1 MLSTR
6 VIPCLLLSGDGFV
19 KTTRFGRPVYLGDPL
34 NILRI
39 FNEKEADEMI
49 VLDILVGRENKEPNY
64 SLIEDMASECFMP
77 LCYGGGV
84 RTVEQIRRIFGIGI
98 EKVAINTAAFEDAEL
113 IDKAAR
119 EFGSQSIVV
128 SIDVKKGF
136 FGKYDVLLRSGS
148 RKTGRDPVSYAKEL
162 EKRGAGEILINSI
175 DRDGTME
182 GYDLELVK
190 SIAAAVDVPVIA
202 CGGAR
207 NVDDFYSAVTLAGA
221 SAVAAGSMFV
231 FQGRHRAVLI
241 NMPGRTE
248 IDKAIAGADPASTG
262 AGVTQV

>member
-19 KTTRFGRPVYLGDPL
+19 KTTRFTRPIYLGDPL

-49 VLDILVGRENKEPNY
+49 VLDILASREKKEPNY
-64 SLIEDMASECFMP
+64 RLIEDMASECFMP

-84 RTVEQIRRIFGIGI
+84 RIIEQIRRIFAIGV
-98 EKVAINTAAFEDAEL
+98 EKVSINTAAFEDARL
-113 IDKAAR
+113 IEAAAG
-119 EFGSQSIVV
+119 EFGSQSIAV

-136 FGKYDVLLRSGS
+136 FGKYEVVLGSGS

-162 EKRGAGEILINSI
+162 EKRGAGEILVTAI

-190 SIAAAVDVPVIA
+190 SVASAVNVPVIA

-207 NVDDFYSAVTLAGA
+207 NADDFYSAVTLAGA

-241 NMPGRTE
+241 NMPSRKE
-248 IDKAIAGADPASTG
+248 IDRAMAGPGST
-262 AGVTQV
+262 